1 MTLATKVIGQ
11 GQEVVLIHGWGSD
24 SAIWQDWAEQ
34 TFVGCRLT
42 FIDLPGH
49 GNSPELAV
57 ADSRVAEAWQDAL
70 LAVMPARAMVVG
82 WSLGGLLAQRLA
94 LSHPERVSALLLIA
108 SSPCFV
114 QKQGWLPALEQSL
127 FARYLTEVMTQ
138 TLTLLKSFVALQT
151 LGSQKPKHLLKQLL
165 PLLTDLLTT
174 HQHSLKQGLQL
185 LAQLDLRQEIAAL
198 AMPTLWLLG
207 EQDAIV
213 PVALAQALPSLQPQ
227 ARIDLVADA
236 GHLPFLSSPAQ
247 TSLLVNQFLQGMSR
261 D

>member
-1 MTLATKVIGQ
+1 MTLATKTIGQ

-24 SAIWQDWAEQ
+24 SQIWQAWAEE
-34 TFVGCRLT
+34 TFVGYRLT

-49 GNSPELAV
+49 GNSPELAATDIAV
-57 ADSRVAEAWQDAL
+57 ADAWQDAL
-70 LAVMPARAMVVG
+70 LAVMPVRAMVVG

-151 LGSQKPKHLLKQLL
+151 LGSQKPKQLLKQLL
-165 PLLTDLLTT
+165 PLLTDTLTT
-174 HQHSLKQGLQL
+174 HHRALKQGLQL
-185 LAQLDLRQEIAAL
+185 LEQLDLRQEIAAL
-198 AMPTLWLLG
+198 AMPTQWLLG

-247 TSLLVNQFLQGMSR
+247 TSLLVNQFLQGMNF
-261 D
+261 